1 MCAQIEREGKCAHI
15 RLLARWRGGE
25 VARWRFPPFTT
36 TYEARVWV
44 GQIMGASEKRDA
56 FMVQTKVQLKTWR
69 VMLLALMDTICN
81 DQTRA
86 STVARCSELTHVY
99 QFGVFT
105 GRSLKGMARHGSF
118 SPRVK
123 AFWGFD
129 SFSGMPNEFAA
140 ADKRES
146 KLAEAFPKGMFDV
159 GELLSKDTKLTPV
172 QAVSA
177 FVNDTRSTLIPG
189 FYDATL
195 TANLAGTRG
204 MRPALYV
211 DIDCD
216 VYSSSIT
223 ALRWL
228 LKSNIIVPGTVV
240 GYDDWKYGGS
250 GSDSQLMGE
259 PRAHAEVTKE
269 FGLEWRSINVGKS
282 QAAFQLLSRKDT
294 QPTKWPF
301 LG

>member
-1 MCAQIEREGKCAHI
+1 
-15 RLLARWRGGE
+15 
-25 VARWRFPPFTT
+25 
-36 TYEARVWV
+36 
-44 GQIMGASEKRDA
+44 
-56 FMVQTKVQLKTWR
+56 
-69 VMLLALMDTICN
+69 
-81 DQTRA
+81 
-86 STVARCSELTHVY
+86 
-99 QFGVFT
+99 
-105 GRSLKGMARHGSF
+105 
-118 SPRVK
+118 
-123 AFWGFD
+123 
-129 SFSGMPNEFAA
+129 
-140 ADKRES
+140 
-146 KLAEAFPKGMFDV
+146 
-159 GELLSKDTKLTPV
+159 
-172 QAVSA
+172 
-177 FVNDTRSTLIPG
+177 
-189 FYDATL
+189 
-195 TANLAGTRG
+195 

-269 FGLEWRSINVGKS
+269 FGLEWRSVNVGKS